1 MKELVESQTEDIESA
16 FTLDAGPYAVSVA
29 YLQYKENPRKWVKQ
43 TQAYRQRVIN
53 RIHKIDLLPPPSASI
68 RPSEKIESDMST
80 SASSSSSIQC
90 GEAGVS
96 ITADDMK
103 ENSLPLSVTWKEV
116 GLSEENFKGMWEKQL
131 LLSQM
136 KRLSWMHQ
144 VYLMPKWWLATLAL
158 KSHILFVSWQME
170 K

>member
-1 MKELVESQTEDIESA
+1 M
-16 FTLDAGPYAVSVA
+16 SVA
-29 YLQYKENPRKWVKQ
+29 YLQYKENPQKWVKQ
-43 TQAYRQRVIN
+43 TRAYRQRVIN
-53 RIHKIDLLPPPSASI
+53 RIHKTDLLPQPSASI

-96 ITADDMK
+96 ITTDDMK

-116 GLSEENFKGMWEKQL
+116 GLSEENFKGMWEKAASL
-131 LLSQM
+131 VA
-136 KRLSWMHQ
+136 LSWIYQ

-158 KSHILFVSWQME
+158 KSHVLFVSW
-170 K
+170 

>member
-1 MKELVESQTEDIESA
+1 M
-16 FTLDAGPYAVSVA
+16 SVA
-29 YLQYKENPRKWVKQ
+29 YLQYKENPQKWVKQ
-43 TQAYRQRVIN
+43 TRAYRQRVIN
-53 RIHKIDLLPPPSASI
+53 RIHKTDLLPQPSASI

-96 ITADDMK
+96 ITVDDMK

-116 GLSEENFKGMWEKQL
+116 RLSEENFKGMWEKAASL
-131 LLSQM
+131 VA
-136 KRLSWMHQ
+136 LSWIYQ

-158 KSHILFVSWQME
+158 KSHVLFVSW
-170 K
+170 